1 MRNSNL
7 WMKKR
12 FVAVQENVFADYMKM
27 LHDERKNV
35 EVEIQS
41 SDHTVKLR
49 VWILTLAPRSYYILM
64 SAESTHIPPDN
75 EIYFIRGRLSFHIVL
90 FCVNISVQHEEMHF
104 FFLRMCRNTTT
115 KKAECRLICRWVMIF
130 LVCAVS
136 ENSEKCTITI
146 SHCNH
151 QSKNPKISNL
161 QS

>member
-1 MRNSNL
+1 MIAPERLTRTSHTGACACEIICLEKGWFYMRNSNL

-12 FVAVQENVFADYMKM
+12 FVSVQENVFADYMKM

-75 EIYFIRGRLSFHIVL
+75 EIYCRLSFHIVL

-104 FFLRMCRNTTT
+104 FYGCIETPPQKRQN
-115 KKAECRLICRWVMIF
+115 AD
-130 LVCAVS
+130 
-136 ENSEKCTITI
+136 
-146 SHCNH
+146 
-151 QSKNPKISNL
+151 
-161 QS
+161 